1 MTIYATPSEQF
12 RPECLP
18 SEQSQIFS
26 MICDLCG
33 ENYEEYQLDPSEL
46 RITAEG
52 NIDSGKKC

>member
-33 ENYEEYQLDPSEL
+33 EEYQLDPSEL
-46 RITAEG
+46 QITTVG
-52 NIDSGKKC
+52 NIVSEKKC

>member
-12 RPECLP
+12 RPDCLP

-46 RITAEG
+46 QITTVG
-52 NIDSGKKC
+52 NIVSEKKC